1 MFIIQTLHVP
11 WLNTIDM
18 TYRYLTS
25 MKRGRHGRHWIH
37 IYISFS
43 DQISFE
49 CIDGSNRTRRSN
61 YTSSYRCVDKREV
74 CFCELFL
81 WMPILVRF
89 KTINKDNSYFYRNTR
104 LSYLSCSWTPRTV
117 RQLMKFARLSRGRTC
132 DSLATLQTHL
142 TAALRVNTRQSW
154 EHRTPALR
162 LVKINFR
169 YVILSAICCTV
180 WRLR

>member
-1 MFIIQTLHVP
+1 MP

-25 MKRGRHGRHWIH
+25 MKRGRHGTHWIH
-37 IYISFS
+37 IHISFS

-49 CIDGSNRTRRSN
+49 RIDCLNWTRRSN

-89 KTINKDNSYFYRNTR
+89 KTINKDNYYFDRNTR
-104 LSYLSCSWTPRTV
+104 LSYLSCSWMPRMV
-117 RQLMKFARLSRGRTC
+117 RQLMKVARLSRGCTC
-132 DSLATLQTHL
+132 DSLATLQAHQ
-142 TAALRVNTRQSW
+142 TAALRVNIRQSW
-154 EHRTPALR
+154 EHRTAALR

-169 YVILSAICCTV
+169 YVILSAICCIV